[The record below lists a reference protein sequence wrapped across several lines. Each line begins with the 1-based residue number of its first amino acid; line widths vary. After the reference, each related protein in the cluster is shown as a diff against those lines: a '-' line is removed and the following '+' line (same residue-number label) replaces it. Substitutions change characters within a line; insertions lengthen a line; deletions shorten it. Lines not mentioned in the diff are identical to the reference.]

1 MQVVGITFISLVLK
15 CVCVCAVSLQL
26 DSTREEVSLM
36 EVDLMALRKNVREA
50 GWAISN
56 AAAEVDDLTRAA
68 AAAQA
73 AADAAGTGALQPVEN
88 LDTQLADLESEQRRV
103 EGAREDII
111 RRQGRIKVYYRL

>member
-1 MQVVGITFISLVLK
+1 
-15 CVCVCAVSLQL
+15 
-26 DSTREEVSLM
+26 
-36 EVDLMALRKNVREA
+36 MALRKNVREA